1 MRILV
6 LLLSPLLSFLLGACS
21 WLEPHRIEIQQ
32 GNYVTQDMVSQLKPG
47 MTRDQVR
54 FVLGTPL
61 VTDIFHGDRWEY
73 VFRRQKADSRAVE
86 HGRISVFF
94 SDNKLER
101 VEAERVPTPPVAGAQ
116 PESVE
121 R

>member
-1 MRILV
+1 MRIYV
-6 LLLSPLLSFLLGACS
+6 LFLSLLLGACG
-21 WLEPHRIEIQQ
+21 WLTPHRIEIQQ

-54 FVLGTPL
+54 YLLGTPL
-61 VTDIFHGDRWEY
+61 VTDVFHADRWEY
-73 VFRRQKADSRAVE
+73 VFRRQRADSREVE
-86 HGRISVFF
+86 HGRITIFF

-101 VEAERVPTPPVAGAQ
+101 VDAEPVPTPPLAGAQ
-116 PESVE
+116 PDSVQ

>member
-54 FVLGTPL
+54 YVLGTPL

-86 HGRISVFF
+86 HGRISVFL

-101 VEAERVPTPPVAGAQ
+101 VEEERVQTPPLAGAQ
-116 PESVE
+116 PDSVQ